1 MGKQIFK
8 TLIVGL
14 GGTGQTVIRDIKK
27 HLLEKYDEIPP
38 MVKFLAFDCAE
49 RDYVDDAFRYSIN
62 GERRETKQF
71 NLEISEFCQL
81 TLPDV
86 EVLREDPNC
95 QNLNYQQLATAY
107 QKTSGHETMG
117 QRVLGRAYLLSNAG
131 LVIHTLQNVVEMLN
145 RIEVNSA
152 TESDTA
158 YFVPDTHLQVY
169 IVASLAGGFGS
180 SAILDMNRM
189 VQLAGV
195 DLHTITVDG
204 YVHQISGLFFLPS
217 FFSTKP
223 HTLNARI
230 NAYVALSELD
240 HTLNL
245 NDRGQYPIGCV
256 ELEND
261 FNEYAGIKD
270 YKKVEYRDVFL
281 VDSET
286 MNGRRLSLQEASG
299 IMAAYIVEA
308 VSTLANAERTVGT
321 TATHYRHNV
330 DGKKQYYEG
339 VGYAEMRFD
348 RQNLA
353 NYLLNKRLATLM
365 DQYYF
370 DDTTRLYDVVNTFI
384 YDNRLDEGWRDVSTG
399 WDDRAEINQLTD
411 SIFGIYDSRFSIDS
425 IDMLMPQPGLN
436 AAGQIVENKQ
446 DYMEALQIKIK
457 ACIREFEIVKE
468 GELVNSLIALLE
480 ERQVDRGFS
489 RFPELAKYLSRSLAR
504 MKEGLEE
511 EIAYC
516 RGRLHELEEGL
527 DRLVSMISEN
537 SDRGFLGIGNR
548 LEKQN
553 QLIGLYHSL
562 VVGHGSDQEP
572 TLARLTLE
580 LGRKEKAIAVYE
592 KLLNIVK
599 DYYEEKSIE
608 TAGGEM
614 MLQVSGKS
622 VEIRNRFEL
631 LRLAVEKEIEHFK
644 FPSGANT
651 MTVFA
656 DNCFKNYFDV
666 HPQVPFESFDFFHQE
681 TWDAHLKEVLLE
693 GSIDE
698 VNNLS
703 AMRDVLLQLL
713 PDSSLVV
720 QIQNGIDICELLVR
734 CFGNFAEVE
743 DSNDFDRYPQLGLFD
758 QLQKLLEPLWSWK
771 QFFDMHAMSV
781 SQWNYVGYYGIDD
794 FHDSVY
800 KDLGL
805 DCFLHNTLFH
815 ARTTDHD
822 RLLFT
827 IHEMAIPAFKLK
839 DAVDWARE
847 YNKADGSFYAFSDVR
862 LEQID
867 MIVPDSEYIKG
878 DIAWAYGWMFG
889 LISSADHKI
898 QVKPTDEFMIING
911 GKKSDSG
918 YFNYFNAHVRVP
930 SDLAACH
937 KRFIRDEELSSD
949 IYDQVLALLEA
960 DPRGSIDKLFHWV
973 NEGRMWENRG
983 KQMESMSDEERW
995 VVQKEVSF
1003 LARLFDRLNSPE
1015 LKISLDEN
1023 TGKIITQ

>member
-95 QNLNYQQLATAY
+95 QNLNYQQLAIAY
-107 QKTSGHETMG
+107 QKASGLGTMG

-145 RIEVNSA
+145 RIEVNTT
-152 TESDTA
+152 TESDSA

-180 SAILDMNRM
+180 SAVLDMNRM

-223 HTLNARI
+223 HTSNARI

-240 HTLNL
+240 HALNL
-245 NDRGQYPIGCV
+245 NDREQYPIGCL
-256 ELEND
+256 ELDND
-261 FNEYAGIKD
+261 VNEYAGIKD

-286 MNGRRLSLQEASG
+286 MSGRKLSLQEASG
-299 IMAAYIVEA
+299 IMATYIVEA
-308 VSTLANAERTVGT
+308 ESSLGNAERMVGAS
-321 TATHYRHNV
+321 ATHSWHSV

-348 RQNLA
+348 RQNLV

-370 DDTTRLYDVVNTFI
+370 DDTTRLYDVVNEFI
-384 YDNRLDEGWRDVSTG
+384 DYNKLNEGWRDVSTD
-399 WDDRAEINQLTD
+399 WDDRAEINELTD
-411 SIFGIYDSRFSIDS
+411 SILEILDNRFSEDT
-425 IDMLMPQPGLN
+425 IDMLKPQPGPN
-436 AAGQIVENKQ
+436 AADQIVENKQ
-446 DYMEALQIKIK
+446 DYIEALQQKIK
-457 ACIREFEIVKE
+457 ACIREFETVKE
-468 GELVNSLIALLE
+468 GELVNRLIALLE
-480 ERQVDRGFS
+480 ERQVDCGFS
-489 RFPELAKYLSRSLAR
+489 RFPELAKYLSRSFTR

-527 DRLVSMISEN
+527 DRLAILISEN
-537 SDRGFLGIGNR
+537 SDKGFLGIGNR
-548 LEKQN
+548 LEKQI
-553 QLIGLYHSL
+553 QLIELYYSL

-572 TLARLTLE
+572 TLTRLTLE
-580 LGRKEKAIAVYE
+580 LRRKEKAIAVYE
-592 KLLNIVK
+592 KLLNIIK
-599 DYYEEKSIE
+599 SYYEEKSIE

-614 MLQVSGKS
+614 MLQVRGKS
-622 VEIRNRFEL
+622 VEIRHRFEV
-631 LRLAVEKEIEHFK
+631 LRMKVEKEIEHFK
-644 FPSGANT
+644 FPSGANN
-651 MTVFA
+651 MTVFV
-656 DNCFKNYFDV
+656 DNCFKNYFDT
-666 HPQVPFESFDFFHQE
+666 HPQAAFESFHFFPQQ
-681 TWDAHLKEVLLE
+681 TWNTHLKQVLLE
-693 GSIDE
+693 ESITE
-698 VNNLS
+698 ESNVS
-703 AMRDVLLQLL
+703 AMRNFLLRLL
-713 PDSSLVV
+713 PDSSLVE
-720 QIQNGIDICELLVR
+720 QIQDGMDICELMLK
-734 CFGNFAEVE
+734 CFGKY
-743 DSNDFDRYPQLGLFD
+743 DDIDDIQDYDRYPQLGLFE

-771 QFFDMHAMSV
+771 QFYDSESLSV
-781 SQWNYVGYYGIDD
+781 TQWNLVGFGVDNY
-794 FHDSVY
+794 HDSVY
-800 KDLGL
+800 EDFGLERFLGNR
-805 DCFLHNTLFH
+805 FAHSE
-815 ARTTDHD
+815 TTDHD

-839 DAVDWARE
+839 DAIDWARE
-847 YNKADGSFYAFSDVR
+847 YNKAGDSFYAFSDVR

-878 DIAWAYGWMFG
+878 DIAWAYGWLLG
-889 LISSADHKI
+889 LIASVDQRI
-898 QVKPTDEFMIING
+898 QVKPTDEYMVRNG
-911 GKKSDSG
+911 VTKGDSG
-918 YFNYFNAHVRVP
+918 YFNYFNAHVYSP
-930 SDLAACH
+930 SDLAVCH
-937 KRFIRDEELSSD
+937 KRFIRDEELSGD
-949 IYDQVLALLEA
+949 IYDQVLALLAA
-960 DPRGSIDKLFHWV
+960 DMRGSINKLVYWV
-973 NEGRMWENRG
+973 NDGGMWENRG
-983 KQMESMSDEERW
+983 KQIDSMSDEERL

-1003 LARLFDRLNSPE
+1003 LARLFDQLNSPE
-1015 LKISLDEN
+1015 QKITLDEN
-1023 TGKIITQ
+1023 TGKILTQ